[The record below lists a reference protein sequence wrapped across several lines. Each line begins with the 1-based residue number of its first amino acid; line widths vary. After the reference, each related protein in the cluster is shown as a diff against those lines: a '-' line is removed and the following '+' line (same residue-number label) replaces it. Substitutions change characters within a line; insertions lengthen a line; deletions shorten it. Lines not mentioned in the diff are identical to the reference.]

1 MGVDMRKSVAI
12 IAVALIS
19 TSIISSPVFAGQQK
33 SDPLPTPKPSASR
46 SPVVKPVIPKNLAS
60 KTKAARTLCRP
71 TSAVG
76 HAAKQIA
83 VPTIAKPYKNHT
95 ITLVTNCGEIVI
107 QAEGKK
113 APITVIAMTALAKSG
128 FFDQSLCHRLT
139 TASIFVLQCGD
150 PTATGQGGPA
160 FMFPDENLPAA
171 TTDNYPAGTV
181 AMANSGP
188 NTNGSQ
194 FFLVYADTTLGANY
208 TIWGHITKGLGIV
221 KAIAA
226 AGVVDG
232 GSDGAPKLQIAIE
245 SATVK

>member
-1 MGVDMRKSVAI
+1 MRKSVAI
-12 IAVALIS
+12 FAVALIS
-19 TSIISSPVFAGQQK
+19 AAIISSPVFAGQQK
-33 SDPLPTPKPSASR
+33 SDPLP
-46 SPVVKPVIPKNLAS
+46 SPRPLAS
-60 KTKAARTLCRP
+60 KSPIVKTVNPKSFAPKAKTIKSLCRP

-95 ITLVTNCGEIVI
+95 ITLVTNCGDIVI

-113 APITVIAMTALAKSG
+113 APITVIAMTSLAKSG

-139 TASIFVLQCGD
+139 TAGIFVLQCGD

-160 FMFPDENLPAA
+160 FMYPDENLPSAGS
-171 TTDNYPAGTV
+171 DNYPAGTV

-208 TIWGHITKGLGIV
+208 TIWGHITKGLPIL